1 MSKEE
6 QEDFKKNP
14 HKYKVR
20 YIFREFTFDFVPLSK
35 ESPVTSKVS
44 LPKIMTSSYTLGL
57 VLTYYVNYGLSSRK
71 TAALLYDVH
80 GIKISHQTILNY
92 VNSVSVIVKP
102 FIDNYEYELSN
113 SFCGDETYIKVNGKW
128 NYIFFFFDAVK
139 KIILSYRVSPN
150 RDTKT
155 AVKAIDDV
163 LSKLK
168 QIPENLK
175 LITDGNPIYL
185 LAQHF
190 FASHGINFDIIQ
202 VIGLT
207 NEDEVSAEYRPLK
220 QIIERLNRTFKG
232 NYKPTTG
239 FGSPDGSIAFVTM
252 FVAYFNFL
260 RPHSALEGKTP
271 VVLKELEKLPTM
283 PDRWCKLI
291 ELSQNYCISQAI
303 A

>member
-1 MSKEE
+1 M
-6 QEDFKKNP
+6 
-14 HKYKVR
+14 
-20 YIFREFTFDFVPLSK
+20 FTNVK
-35 ESPVTSKVS
+35 MMNVTN
-44 LPKIMTSSYTLGL
+44 I
-57 VLTYYVNYGLSSRK
+57 
-71 TAALLYDVH
+71 
-80 GIKISHQTILNY
+80 
-92 VNSVSVIVKP
+92 
-102 FIDNYEYELSN
+102 
-113 SFCGDETYIKVNGKW
+113 
-128 NYIFFFFDAVK
+128 
-139 KIILSYRVSPN
+139 
-150 RDTKT
+150 
-155 AVKAIDDV
+155 
-163 LSKLK
+163 
-168 QIPENLK
+168 
-175 LITDGNPIYL
+175 
-185 LAQHF
+185 
-190 FASHGINFDIIQ
+190 
-202 VIGLT
+202 